1 MIISLNKSGKLNSVN
16 HLWTQAIDHS
26 VYIRNRSPTQ
36 ALKGITPYEA
46 WTGKKPRVAHFQEFG
61 TDVWILDEDKSKS
74 KFDPRT
80 NKHIFVG
87 FNDSVRSVKYYKIR
101 TCNILESRN
110 AKFNTDDDQIEVP
123 LKEAKESPEWHEWEK
138 AIQSELNMLHE
149 KGTWKMA
156 ELPEGRKAIG
166 NRWVFT
172 KKFDNQGK
180 LSRYKA
186 RLVDKD
192 FHKFQAKIS
201 KQHFH

>member
-1 MIISLNKSGKLNSVN
+1 MEVQQAMNTMVN
-16 HLWTQAIDHS
+16 
-26 VYIRNRSPTQ
+26 
-36 ALKGITPYEA
+36 G
-46 WTGKKPRVAHFQEFG
+46 
-61 TDVWILDEDKSKS
+61 
-74 KFDPRT
+74 
-80 NKHIFVG
+80 
-87 FNDSVRSVKYYKIR
+87 NDSPFDFPQS
-101 TCNILESRN
+101 
-110 AKFNTDDDQIEVP
+110 
-123 LKEAKESPEWHEWEK
+123 LKEAKELLEWPEWEK

-201 KQHFH
+201 KQHFHL